1 MTINKVALITGGSS
15 GLGLATAQRLLA
27 DGMTVIIT
35 GRDIDKLQAVA
46 RELGSNCYPFP
57 LDMASLSEIP
67 AFVASLHAQF
77 GRIDILVNN
86 AGINLKK
93 PLLEVSDADFQSI
106 LQVNT
111 TALFALSREVV
122 RIMLQQDSKGILVN
136 ISSMAAQYGIPY
148 VIAYT
153 ASKTAVEG
161 MTRALAV
168 ELGPQG
174 IRVNAVAPGFIR
186 TPMSS
191 RALDSDAA
199 RKAKVLSRTPMG
211 ILGEPEDVA
220 NAVAFLASDQAR
232 FIHGVVLNVDGGNA
246 IGF

>member
-1 MTINKVALITGGSS
+1 MQKVALITGGSS

-35 GRDIDKLQAVA
+35 GRDMEKLHLAA
-46 RELGSNCYPFP
+46 HALGSNCHPYS
-57 LDMASLSEIP
+57 LDMANLSEIP
-67 AFVASLHAQF
+67 AFVASLQAQF
-77 GRIDILVNN
+77 GRIDVLVNN

-93 PLLEVSDADFQSI
+93 PLLDVSDTDFQSI

-111 TALFALSREVV
+111 TALFALTREVV
-122 RIMLQQDSKGILVN
+122 RIMLQQESKGVLVN

-174 IRVNAVAPGFIR
+174 IRVNSVAPGFIR

-191 RALDSDAA
+191 RALDNDAA

-211 ILGEPEDVA
+211 VLGEPEDVA
-220 NAVAFLASDQAR
+220 NAVAFLVSDHAR